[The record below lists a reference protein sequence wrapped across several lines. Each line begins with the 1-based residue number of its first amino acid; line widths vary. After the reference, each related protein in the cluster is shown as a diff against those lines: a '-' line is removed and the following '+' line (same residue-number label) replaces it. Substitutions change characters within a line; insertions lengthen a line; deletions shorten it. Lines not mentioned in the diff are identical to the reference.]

1 MNNINGISSNNKGVE
16 LQSYAGQIKSLD
28 ETMSESK
35 TDMNLGFLMMYEE
48 WKQSI
53 LLSDGINE
61 DENAEW

>member
-1 MNNINGISSNNKGVE
+1 MNNIDAISSNNPGVVSQNYLE
-16 LQSYAGQIKSLD
+16 EIKSLD
-28 ETMSESK
+28 QTMNDSK
-35 TDMNLGFLMMYEE
+35 TDLNLGFLMMYEE

>member
-1 MNNINGISSNNKGVE
+1 MNNIEKANINYGMMGATSVSE
-16 LQSYAGQIKSLD
+16 IKTLD
-28 ETMSESK
+28 ESMKESK
-35 TDMNLGFLMMYEE
+35 IDSNLGFLMMYEE

>member
-1 MNNINGISSNNKGVE
+1 MNSISEISSNDNRVDSLNHVE
-16 LQSYAGQIKSLD
+16 QIKSLD
-28 ETMSESK
+28 EMMSESK
-35 TDMNLGFLMMYEE
+35 TDLNLGFLMMYEE

>member
-1 MNNINGISSNNKGVE
+1 M
-16 LQSYAGQIKSLD
+16 QSYAEQIKSLD
-28 ETMSESK
+28 ETMGESK

>member
-1 MNNINGISSNNKGVE
+1 MSNIDAISSNNPGVVSQNHVE
-16 LQSYAGQIKSLD
+16 EIKSLD
-28 ETMSESK
+28 QTMSESK
-35 TDMNLGFLMMYEE
+35 TDLNLGFLMMYEE